1 MFRFIIITFVAPAAA
16 AFRISTLRAI
26 VGVEMMNI
34 SFRQKISREIFDQ
47 SQIITHF
54 NNAIMAAH
62 SVDTF
67 YIVLFFATIILYSV
81 LPPPPPPPKIRR
93 IAAEYEHAIEIFFI
107 VFMTIFTRNVDIAL

>member
-1 MFRFIIITFVAPAAA
+1 MFRFIILSVAPAA

-67 YIVLFFATIILYSV
+67 YIVLFFTTLIVYSV
-81 LPPPPPPPKIRR
+81 FPPPPPPEKIKH
-93 IAAEYEHAIEIFFI
+93 IAADYEHAIEVFFV
-107 VFMTIFTRNVDIAL
+107 VFMVIFTRNVEIVL